1 MPRHYRSKSRR
12 MRRTSRRRTSRRR
25 PMSRRRTSRRVSRRT
40 SRRRTSRRMSR
51 HGGHMGHDLL
61 NVGGRCAL
69 QAGQYLV
76 DVGRK
81 AGSNLFQVIRRI
93 SAKQSKIAKCAL
105 GKKLYTQGQRMIYAN
120 CKKRKVSKIL
130 RIHKVRR
137 PSSVY

>member
-1 MPRHYRSKSRR
+1 MSRPQHRRNKSRR
-12 MRRTSRRRTSRRR
+12 IRRTSRTSRTSRCRTSRRRTSRRRTSRR
-25 PMSRRRTSRRVSRRT
+25 
-40 SRRRTSRRMSR
+40 
-51 HGGHMGHDLL
+51 GGHAGHDLL
-61 NVGGRCAL
+61 KVGGQCAL
-69 QAGQYLV
+69 KAGQYLV

-81 AGSNLFQVIRRI
+81 TGSNLFQVIKRI